1 MSLALLDTAGGNASM
16 SLSASTKPCPRCNA
30 VLPAQVAFCSACGCQ
45 FSAPSGPGAVSAP
58 AGGQSTLQAPVQPQ
72 QPAMPGYPLPGQ
84 PGAAGHAPVAAAPRP
99 WQGVSKKLLAVIV
112 IAAVLALGIP
122 GYFIFG
128 GHGGSSLFV
137 DRHGMPG
144 NIPLPSGATFKVST
158 DVSGTKEWYWA
169 VDSPNTPT
177 ALRDFYQSNLSS
189 NGWTNIQT
197 DGDASDY
204 DVSGCQGN
212 QLVFVSMATFAIDVH
227 GAQGSDPRTIS
238 GPSGGSAMRI
248 LVSSDPTDLSNYCS

>member
-1 MSLALLDTAGGNASM
+1 MTSSGP
-16 SLSASTKPCPRCNA
+16 TKACPRCNS
-30 VLPAQVAFCSACGCQ
+30 VLPAQATFCGACGWQ
-45 FSAPSGPGAVSAP
+45 FSAPAGPPAASAP
-58 AGGQSTLQAPVQPQ
+58 AGGPTAPGAWPQSQPTAQAPVQPQ
-72 QPAMPGYPLPGQ
+72 PPAMPGYPLPGQ
-84 PGAAGHAPVAAAPRP
+84 LGAAGYAPVAAAPRP

-112 IAAVLALGIP
+112 IAAVLTIGVP

-128 GHGGSSLFV
+128 GHVGSSLFV

-158 DVSGTKEWYWA
+158 GVSGTKEWYWT
-169 VDSPNTPT
+169 VESPNTPT

-189 NGWTNIQT
+189 NGWTKIQT

-204 DVSGCQGN
+204 DVSGCQSN